1 MRRNKCRR
9 TADDGNDNGSR
20 PKANANP
27 GSTHRVLLTEA
38 DNTQYFSWD
47 INPSRIGT
55 LLHN

>member
-27 GSTHRVLLTEA
+27 GSLIKSLLTEA
-38 DNTQYFSWD
+38 DD
-47 INPSRIGT
+47 IPCVRMDIILPVSEAVE
-55 LLHN
+55 